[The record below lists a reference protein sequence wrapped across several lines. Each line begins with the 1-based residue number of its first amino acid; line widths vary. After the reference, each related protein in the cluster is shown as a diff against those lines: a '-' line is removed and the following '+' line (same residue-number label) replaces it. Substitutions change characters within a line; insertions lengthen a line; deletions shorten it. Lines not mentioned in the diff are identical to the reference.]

1 MHQRNATTE
10 VDGLAVA
17 DVLDR
22 LILWARRAA
31 PSRMSSTSITTLDS
45 LARSGP
51 QRVTDLAVLQGVS
64 QPSMTT
70 LLNRLCR
77 EGYAARLPHPHDG
90 RSTLVGVTA
99 AGRRALAQ
107 RQGERTAALA
117 AAIRELPAEHQTAL
131 GGLVEPLDA
140 LARQTPTATLTDA
153 PADARTDAPTD
164 APTEGSP
171 A

>member
-1 MHQRNATTE
+1 MLEIDRL
-10 VDGLAVA
+10 GVA
-17 DVLDR
+17 DTLDR

-45 LARSGP
+45 LAHDGP
-51 QRVTDLAVLQGVS
+51 RRVTDLAVLQGVS

-77 EGYAARLPHPHDG
+77 EGYAARLPHPHDR

-117 AAIRELPAEHQTAL
+117 AAIRELPAEHQIAL
-131 GGLVEPLDA
+131 GALVEPLDA
-140 LARQTPTATLTDA
+140 LTRQAPNDR
-153 PADARTDAPTD
+153 PADAPTDALTD